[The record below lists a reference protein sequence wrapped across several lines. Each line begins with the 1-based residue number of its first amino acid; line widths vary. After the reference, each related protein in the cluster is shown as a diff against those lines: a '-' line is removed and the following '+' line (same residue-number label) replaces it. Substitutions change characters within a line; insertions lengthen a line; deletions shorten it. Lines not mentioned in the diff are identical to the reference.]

1 MNKVSNH
8 LSLFTIRE
16 YLIFEVASLKML
28 SIVSDSLSPNTR
40 PYVCV
45 RFTLL
50 VVFIVVTV
58 CGLDHYGRGRLL

>member
-28 SIVSDSLSPNTR
+28 SIVSDSLSPNT
-40 PYVCV
+40 YVCV

-50 VVFIVVTV
+50 VVFVVVTV
-58 CGLDHYGRGRLL
+58 CGLDRFGRGWLL

>member
-28 SIVSDSLSPNTR
+28 SIVSDSLSPNTG
-40 PYVCV
+40 PTYVFGSRC
-45 RFTLL
+45 
-50 VVFIVVTV
+50 
-58 CGLDHYGRGRLL
+58 

>member
-28 SIVSDSLSPNTR
+28 SIVSDSLSPNS
-40 PYVCV
+40 VCV
-45 RFTLL
+45 LSRYIWRVSHLIWRFS
-50 VVFIVVTV
+50 V
-58 CGLDHYGRGRLL
+58 CRLFLSESGG

>member
-28 SIVSDSLSPNTR
+28 SIVSDSLSPNT
-40 PYVCV
+40 VSC
-45 RFTLL
+45 
-50 VVFIVVTV
+50 
-58 CGLDHYGRGRLL
+58 LDISGGYRI

>member
-28 SIVSDSLSPNTR
+28 SIVSDSLSPNTQ
-40 PYVCV
+40 
-45 RFTLL
+45 L
-50 VVFIVVTV
+50 VACDSAFE
-58 CGLDHYGRGRLL
+58 GLICIS

>member
-28 SIVSDSLSPNTR
+28 SIVSDSLSPNT
-40 PYVCV
+40 YVCV

>member
-28 SIVSDSLSPNTR
+28 SIVSDSLSPNI
-40 PYVCV
+40 
-45 RFTLL
+45 L
-50 VVFIVVTV
+50 
-58 CGLDHYGRGRLL
+58 RGQMAAAGS

>member
-28 SIVSDSLSPNTR
+28 SIVSDSLSPNT
-40 PYVCV
+40 
-45 RFTLL
+45 LL
-50 VVFIVVTV
+50 GI
-58 CGLDHYGRGRLL
+58 GLALCSQGLVPG